1 MKTIKLLGIF
11 LALFCFTQLGA
22 QEVTD
27 YDLQNFARAY
37 KDMNQ
42 LNNKAQKQMAEI
54 IKDEGLDLETFHA
67 IWESKDSE
75 YEPDLPKEDFKKF
88 DKIQPKISQIQD
100 KLESDVTKAY
110 QKYDL
115 SKQDY
120 SAIAERVK
128 QDQILQIKLESIL
141 AKMK

>member
-11 LALFCFTQLGA
+11 LAMFCFTQLGA

-37 KDMNQ
+37 KDMTK
-42 LNNKAQKQMAEI
+42 LNNKAQKEMAEI
-54 IKDEGLDLETFHA
+54 IEKEGLDLETFHA
-67 IWESKDSE
+67 IRESKDSE
-75 YEPDLPKEDFKKF
+75 YEPDLPKDDFQKF
-88 DKIQPKISQIQD
+88 DKIQPKINQIQD
-100 KLESDVTKAY
+100 ELEADVAKAY
-110 QKYDL
+110 QKHDL

-141 AKMK
+141 AKIK